1 VRYRRHTT
9 KEDEVGAEQDFGGLD
24 EVTRQIKE
32 LAARQKVE
40 IKLGKEQVDALLASV
55 RGNDPKAPAEIS
67 FVVEGEEA
75 VNLRVAGYWYAG
87 DTCCV

>member
-1 VRYRRHTT
+1 M
-9 KEDEVGAEQDFGGLD
+9 GAEQDFGGLD